1 MADAT
6 NGGAQGA
13 WYITLG
19 ADTHQVGLMDFGQL
33 GRALEVIDQ
42 AMKPLPEGLPAAR
55 RLIAIAL
62 EQDICTAEIKDGLA
76 PEKVAELAYERVG
89 PMRATVTQIV
99 EAVGVIGIASGILR
113 LGEPPKGTET
123 AASA

>member
-1 MADAT
+1 MTDAASGT
-6 NGGAQGA
+6 PQGA
-13 WYITLG
+13 WHIIL
-19 ADTHQVGLMDFGQL
+19 DNEKHQVGLMDFGQL

-62 EQDICTAEIKDGLA
+62 EQDICATEINDGLA
-76 PEKVAELAYERVG
+76 PQKVAELAYERVG
-89 PMRATVTQIV
+89 HMRATVVQIV
-99 EAVGVIGIASGILR
+99 EAVGIIGVASGILR
-113 LGEPPKGTET
+113 LGEPPKGTA